1 MIGSILYTLIIG
13 FPLCVLCMF
22 AGCFLCLTIIG
33 IPVGLACFALGCH
46 VVALKR

>member
-1 MIGSILYTLIIG
+1 MRILYTLLVG
-13 FPLCVLCMF
+13 FPLCVLLMF
-22 AGCFLCLTIIG
+22 AGCLLCLTIIG